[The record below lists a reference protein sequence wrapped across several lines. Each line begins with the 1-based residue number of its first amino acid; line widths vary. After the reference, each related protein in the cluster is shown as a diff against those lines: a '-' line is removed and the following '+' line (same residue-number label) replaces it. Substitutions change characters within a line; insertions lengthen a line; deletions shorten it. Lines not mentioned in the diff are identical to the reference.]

1 MRKLGAALAAAA
13 MLLAACAGG
22 SERVIVAAGTTVVDS
37 GLVDRVAATF
47 EETHPGIQVS
57 VVAQP
62 TRLALELGRD
72 GAADLTITHAPEQEA
87 AYVADGDAA
96 AAATVFVSRFV
107 LVGPS
112 ELKSR
117 FQGRELPEILREV
130 HTDGITFVSR
140 GDGSGTHDK
149 EMAKWQEAGLDPRGE
164 SWYLVTGQG
173 MGPTLLIADQTR
185 GVTLAEY
192 GAYLASRDT
201 ISIVDLEVD
210 AVGLDNPYTAMVSA
224 SSARKQA
231 AETFLDWLTSAEGR
245 AAIEAANAELF
256 GETVYQP

>member
-1 MRKLGAALAAAA
+1 
-13 MLLAACAGG
+13 
-22 SERVIVAAGTTVVDS
+22 VIVAAGTTVVDS
-37 GLVDRVAATF
+37 GLVDLVAATF

-72 GAADLTITHAPEQEA
+72 GAADLTITHAPQQEA
-87 AYVADGDAA
+87 QYVAEGLASVA
-96 AAATVFVSRFV
+96 VTVFTSRFV
-107 LVGPS
+107 LLGPP
-112 ELKSR
+112 ELKPR
-117 FQGRELPEILREV
+117 FQGRTLPEVLKSI
-130 HTDGITFVSR
+130 HADGITFVSR

-149 EMAKWQEAGLDPRGE
+149 EMAQWQEAGLDPRGE
-164 SWYLVTGQG
+164 PWYLVTGQG

-192 GAYLASRDT
+192 GAYLAAREIIT
-201 ISIVDLEVD
+201 IVDLEVE
-210 AVGLDNPYTAMVSA
+210 ALGLDNPYTAMVSA
-224 SSARKQA
+224 SSAQQKA
-231 AETFLDWLTSAEGR
+231 AETFLEWLTSAEGR